1 MKILH
6 ATRVIGIKEV
16 GLDMDVISNPTAMFM
31 KAVSLIMLNTARVYT
46 VTVMANVSLKVGMS
60 PDNELKGK

>member
-31 KAVSLIMLNTARVYT
+31 KAVSLIMLNTAKVYT